1 MEAELYLMSEYQH
14 YEFHTVGRKL
24 SRKEQSEAE
33 ALSSHITVGVS
44 SAWVDYEWGDFK
56 HDPIKVLERTFD
68 LFVYDSNW
76 GSQQIAFRWD
86 AGSVDVGALECFAV
100 DEVITVTQKKGSI
113 VFHAAF
119 DENIQE
125 YLFNARENDSGIR
138 FALLTSLVREVQK
151 RDYRCLYLLWLKASE
166 LAGLEDSGPQ
176 PPPGLWK
183 LTEGQ
188 KMLVRFL
195 GIDGAQ
201 LTKARKK
208 SGPLGKAKGRKP
220 VSPSSGS
227 VDKIRLIERK
237 SAVRGP
243 DAEDPEREHR
253 ILMEA
258 VVDAYGPDEQA
269 MGWYCHLEN
278 KINFPFKARIRKRRG
293 TNTLREG
300 ASVRVLGMADS
311 DECSREM
318 FVTIATGNRGESYD
332 VPLDQIDPLESAD
345 EETVEAVLDWH
356 YWMERGYSF

>member
-1 MEAELYLMSEYQH
+1 MSEYQH
-14 YEFHTVGRKL
+14 YEFHVVGRKL
-24 SRKEQSEAE
+24 SRKEQSDAE
-33 ALSSHITVGVS
+33 ALSSHITVS
-44 SAWVDYEWGDFK
+44 SSAAWVDYEWGDFK

-100 DEVITVTQKKGSI
+100 DEVITVTETKGSI
-113 VFHAAF
+113 VFRAAF
-119 DENIQE
+119 DENFQE
-125 YLFNARENDSGIR
+125 YLFNAREDDNGIR
-138 FALLTSLVREVQK
+138 FALFTKFVREVK
-151 RDYRCLYLLWLKASE
+151 KKDYRSLYLLWLKASE
-166 LAGLEDSGPQ
+166 LSGLEDSGPQ
-176 PPPGLWK
+176 PPHGLRK

-188 KMLVRFL
+188 EMLVQFL

-201 LTKARKK
+201 LAKAQKK

-220 VSPSSGS
+220 VSPSTGS
-227 VDKIRLIERK
+227 VDKIRPIERK

-269 MGWYCHLEN
+269 MGWYCYLEN

-300 ASVRVLGMADS
+300 DLLRVLGMADS
-311 DECSREM
+311 YECNREM
-318 FVTIATGNRGESYD
+318 FVTIATEKEKEAYD
-332 VPLDQIDPLESAD
+332 IPLDQIEPIESVD

-356 YWMERGYSF
+356 YWKGRGYSF